1 MMSGELEWESY
12 PAPCDGSIKK
22 VIYEG
27 VEYTVL
33 FHQKWG
39 DMKRDQYKALHSIH
53 FASNGH
59 YKPKYGTDRTITNYA
74 EAPSTGPGSYIEQYL
89 YDADTRE
96 IFLDPHHI
104 EDRKRENKRDKEM
117 KKRDKENEEISERY
131 RLREL
136 QKKQLKELQEKQAKR
151 KLLKELQEKQAKRK
165 HLKELLAKQA
175 ERQQKKDEAMRQ
187 EKEQQLKELL
197 EKQAKRKQKKAEE
210 NVQPE
215 PEPEQPEYYSS
226 EWCEQNSEG
235 MDIQIAIP
243 SHDRFEILREKALK
257 LLSHHHFPMCQVNVF
272 VAESEYEK
280 YLPLEEE
287 YGLKLVRSADTL
299 LGKRNHIIQFFPE
312 GTHVVEIDDK
322 VKDIFCLSKPVR
334 PVEDLQV
341 FLLESFQKLSK
352 WNKGMWGIQ
361 ATTNSMNFKGEGHE
375 VSMGLYHCCATF
387 CGYINDRSIVLTM
400 PVMEDYERVCLFHEN
415 ADPILKRCDHGIEC
429 KYWDTKGGL
438 QSDFKKEVRFKL
450 HTQCAI
456 DLVAKYPN
464 LCSLK
469 DEKGKKEGM
478 KGIRFKYRSSL
489 NYSEEEDE
497 LFHDNLDEDQGKKE
511 EGKKD
516 EKEKKEA
523 KQNGRDPNI
532 TKREAKK
539 PKDISRDQACLD
551 GPISYE
557 RMFEIL
563 ESIGFPWQTRK
574 NISDEDVLGFNL
586 GVTDGRAKHGIVV
599 GNAVLE
605 REVLADV
612 LGRFIRQHKP
622 DFKYTSIQ
630 VNKNVTCNLHVDGNN
645 LGASYIIGVGDYGP
659 VYFDGGSVWVQDR
672 GALDCHDKWVEF
684 DGNIPHSTICPYKG
698 TRYTLVYYTSGG
710 YDKLGKMVAS
720 KFAETG
726 SMKGLA
732 GGGTPEKCEWIKEIF
747 NFPES
752 GVTKGTY
759 EQTPKKRMDRARKEF
774 DVFLSMEIPTPVID
788 DGIAKALQFEDAED
802 DAARS
807 IQRRWRRWYDYCQG
821 GPFPPQVLLIDFEL
835 SERFGRKSR

>member
-1 MMSGELEWESY
+1 L
-12 PAPCDGSIKK
+12 K
-22 VIYEG
+22 
-27 VEYTVL
+27 
-33 FHQKWG
+33 
-39 DMKRDQYKALHSIH
+39 
-53 FASNGH
+53 
-59 YKPKYGTDRTITNYA
+59 
-74 EAPSTGPGSYIEQYL
+74 
-89 YDADTRE
+89 
-96 IFLDPHHI
+96 
-104 EDRKRENKRDKEM
+104 
-117 KKRDKENEEISERY
+117 
-131 RLREL
+131 EL
-136 QKKQLKELQEKQAKR
+136 QEKRAKRQQLKELQEKRAK
-151 KLLKELQEKQAKRK
+151 
-165 HLKELLAKQA
+165 
-175 ERQQKKDEAMRQ
+175 RQQKKDE
-187 EKEQQLKELL
+187 ES
-197 EKQAKRKQKKAEE
+197 
-210 NVQPE
+210 VQPE

-226 EWCEQNSEG
+226 EWSEQNSEG

-243 SHDRFEILREKALK
+243 SHDRFDILREKALK

-272 VAESEYEK
+272 VAASEYEK

-478 KGIRFKYRSSL
+478 KGIRFKFRSSL
-489 NYSEEEDE
+489 NYSEEEDVEDDEDEEEDE

-523 KQNGRDPNI
+523 KQNGRDRDI

-630 VNKNVTCNLHVDGNN
+630 VNKNVRCNLHVDGNN

-659 VYFDGGSVWVQDR
+659 VYIDGGSVWVQDR
-672 GALDCHDKWVEF
+672 GALDCHNKWVEF

-698 TRYTLVYYTSGG
+698 TRYTLVYYISGG

-732 GGGTPEKCEWIKEIF
+732 GGGTPLKCEWIREIF

-752 GVTKGTY
+752 GVTKGSY

-774 DVFLSMEIPTPVID
+774 DVFMSMEIPTPVID
-788 DGIAKALQFEDAED
+788 ANTFEEVTIFSGKGANGKGPDRDAIAKALQFEEEEEEKA
-802 DAARS
+802 
-807 IQRRWRRWYDYCQG
+807 I
-821 GPFPPQVLLIDFEL
+821 FPPGVGFGSGFEVHL
-835 SERFGRKSR
+835 QHNFEASSSDEEDSYYYDERYKKE